1 MTNTSRTA
9 LVTGAA
15 SGIGAAVATRL
26 AADGASVALL
36 ARRRDRLEKVAAQI
50 SEAGGTALVVPADVT
65 DAGAVAQAAQLVHE
79 HFGDIDL
86 LVNNAGVMQVVPFGD
101 APADDWRRTVDVNL
115 TGVLTVTHAFLPALK
130 RSAATRTTDLINV
143 SSLAADRFMPGMATY
158 GASKAGVSYL
168 SRALRLELAGEGIRV
183 TNVEPGMIDGTELAD
198 QFPAELRSMVDELR
212 TSLPAVPPSEVAELI
227 AYVVSRP
234 REVNLPEL
242 IIQPSKEV

>member
-1 MTNTSRTA
+1 MNSNRIA

-15 SGIGAAVATRL
+15 SGIGAAIATRL

-36 ARRRDRLEKVAAQI
+36 ARRRDRLEKLAAQI
-50 SEAGGTALVVPADVT
+50 SESGGTALVVPADVT
-65 DAGAVAQAAQLVHE
+65 DPDEVAQAAEFVQDR
-79 HFGDIDL
+79 FGDLDL
-86 LVNNAGVMQVVPFGD
+86 LVNNAGLMKVVPFGD
-101 APADDWRRTVDVNL
+101 ASAADWRRTVDVNL
-115 TGVLTVTHAFLPALK
+115 GGVLTVTHAFLPALK
-130 RSAATRTTDLINV
+130 RSATTRTTDLINV
-143 SSLAADRFMPGMATY
+143 SSIAADRFMPGMAAY

-183 TNVEPGMIDGTELAD
+183 TNLEPGMVDGTELAD
-198 QFPAELRSMVDELR
+198 QFPAELRTMVDELR
-212 TSLPAVPPSEVAELI
+212 TSLPAVPPSEVADLI